1 MLDYRQVHIQVLA
14 PILEKYPQ
22 IRLGYVFGSYIC
34 REKFRDVDIA
44 VLLDED
50 ENKTP
55 SEPGTLGCQIGEAL
69 SLGCDVDLK
78 FLNESS
84 IEFRYQ
90 IVRSGCLFYARN
102 EKERIDFEVR
112 VTDEYL
118 DYREILDWFDAQG
131 GASW

>member
-1 MLDYRQVHIQVLA
+1 MLDYRQVHIQVIA

-50 ENKTP
+50 ENNTP
-55 SEPGTLGCQIGEAL
+55 SEPGALGCRIGEAL

-90 IVRSGCLFYARN
+90 IVRSGSLFYARN